1 MKYFAIIILFILGLI
16 FCMSYTSEDFREGF
30 DSGNCPNLLIQKGT
44 EIHLVN
50 TNKAEVPGVNPI
62 TFKNLEDY
70 VEYMEWMK
78 ANNIDCPVLYL
89 QQTYN
94 TQGERG
100 YRILQDP
107 LDPQAGL
114 PSNMDGEITV
124 APLTKLSN
132 ADRDEPP
139 YNSNNFPGFDPQNQY
154 NGLFTPLDQIECTK
168 ESGADNP
175 MCDNWNPDIAQDH
188 LLQGKYLKR
197 TRPDAD
203 GKQGKNL
210 FDINLGINTRNDKN
224 SLIADRN
231 SVMAKP
237 FSRANPITKRS
248 NQPMRG
254 KTQMDPGGGEGEDGV
269 DIIQAG
275 SNQNT
280 PQQRALGAD

>member
-1 MKYFAIIILFILGLI
+1 MKYLAITILFILGLI
-16 FCMSYTSEDFREGF
+16 FCMSYTSKDFREGF
-30 DSGNCPNLLIQKGT
+30 NSGNCPNLLIQKGK

-62 TFKNLEDY
+62 TFQNLEDY

-100 YRILQDP
+100 YRILPDP

-114 PSNMDGEITV
+114 PSNMNGMITV

-132 ADRDEPP
+132 ADRDDPP

-154 NGLFTPLDQIECTK
+154 SGLFTPLDQIECTK
-168 ESGADNP
+168 ESGVDNP
-175 MCDNWNPDIAQDH
+175 MCNNWNPEIASDH

-203 GKQGKNL
+203 GGQGSNL

-224 SLIADRN
+224 ALVADRN

-237 FSRANPITKRS
+237 FNRANPISKRS
-248 NQPMRG
+248 IQPMRG
-254 KTQMDPGGGEGEDGV
+254 KTQMDPTGEGEDPE
-269 DIIQAG
+269 DDEILSHMQK
-275 SNQNT
+275 T
-280 PQQRALGAD
+280 PQQRALNAD